1 MSRLQSS
8 AERASLTVS
17 RAQTPQTPDTT
28 GLDAPPAAIVALR
41 ATLESRLDELAQ
53 EATDIILARVPAYRD
68 TGSALRDDI
77 RSHVLSHLRI
87 SLATF
92 GEGRAVT
99 REELLFVRGHAARRV
114 GRIPIADFVNAFY
127 VGERVL
133 WDAALAS
140 ARDEDSRR
148 AALVFAS
155 HLPRYFEVATTHAAE
170 VYIEAEEQLAATGE
184 RIRRDLLEDL
194 FAGVPVVVGPHMD
207 AARAA
212 GLEAGVP
219 CLVVSAAAIPAPQ
232 DESLLRSAATA
243 LARAVGG
250 TPAPLT
256 VVRHG
261 KIDLVARAPEAGADG
276 VQHRL
281 ERAQRRLADGG
292 LSLAIGVSTTVSG
305 LDQVADAY
313 REAEVARASLDA
325 APGVVALAGMTAFDY
340 LTLRCDPT
348 ASRLIPGPV
357 QEFVDDDR
365 RQGGVLIATLSEYV
379 ACDLNARRAAE
390 RLHIHPNTAHYRL
403 GRITERTG
411 CDLHRFADLVE
422 ILIAA
427 RFVPPR

>member
-1 MSRLQSS
+1 V
-8 AERASLTVS
+8 TVT
-17 RAQTPQTPDTT
+17 RAQTPQSPD
-28 GLDAPPAAIVALR
+28 GVVPDAPAAAIAALR
-41 ATLESRLDELAQ
+41 DALDGHLEELADA
-53 EATDIILARVPAYRD
+53 ATHLIIAEIPAYRD
-68 TGSALRDDI
+68 ATPALRDDV
-77 RSHVLSHLRI
+77 RAHVLSHLRI
-87 SLATF
+87 SLSTF
-92 GEGRAVT
+92 SQARPVT

-114 GRIPIADFVNAFY
+114 GHIPIAEFVNAFY

-133 WDAALAS
+133 WEAALAS
-140 ARDEDSRR
+140 AHDDDSRR

-194 FAGVPVVVGPHMD
+194 VAGMPVAGGPRMD

-212 GLEAGVP
+212 GLEPGAP
-219 CLVVSAAAIPAPQ
+219 CLVVSAAATPAPD

-250 TPAPLT
+250 VLAPLT

-261 KIDLVARAPEAGADG
+261 KIDLVARAPDHDADG

-281 ERAQRRLADGG
+281 ERAQRRLHDGG
-292 LSLAIGVSTTVSG
+292 LSLAIGVSTVVSG
-305 LDQVADAY
+305 LDQIADAY
-313 REAEVARASLDA
+313 READLARASLGP
-325 APGVVALAGMTAFDY
+325 APGVVALTGMSAFDY
-340 LTLRCDPT
+340 LTLRRDPT
-348 ASRLIPGPV
+348 ASRLIPDPIR
-357 QEFVDDDR
+357 EFVTDDS

-379 ACDLNARRAAE
+379 ASDLNARRAAE
-390 RLHIHPNTAHYRL
+390 RLHIHVNTAHYRL
-403 GRITERTG
+403 GKIAERTG

-427 RFVPPR
+427 RFVSPPR